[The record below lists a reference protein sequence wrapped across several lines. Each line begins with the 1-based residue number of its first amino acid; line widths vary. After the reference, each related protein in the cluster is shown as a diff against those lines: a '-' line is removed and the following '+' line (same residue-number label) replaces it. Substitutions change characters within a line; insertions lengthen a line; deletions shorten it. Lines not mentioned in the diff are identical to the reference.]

1 MWFSLNYVEVDA
13 IVGVKYFRFKCVISK
28 VEVMEILLNL
38 EVGLTR
44 GASFHAKI
52 WRHEVNSRA

>member
-1 MWFSLNYVEVDA
+1 VEVDA